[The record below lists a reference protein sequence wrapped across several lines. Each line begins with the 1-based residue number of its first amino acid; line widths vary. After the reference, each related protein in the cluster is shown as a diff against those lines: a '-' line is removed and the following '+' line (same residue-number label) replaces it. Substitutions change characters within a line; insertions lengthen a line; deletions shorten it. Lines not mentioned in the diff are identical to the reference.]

1 MLMVTTTRARPQAGF
16 TLTELAVVLAIVGL
30 LMGAGMMTLS
40 AQAEQRSFDET
51 QRRLQAAREALLAF
65 ALTNGRLPCPAAP
78 NATGDEAPAG
88 GACTNWYNGF
98 LPARSIGFQ
107 PTDAQGYG
115 LDAYANRIRYAVS
128 NGVVAVA
135 GPPAS
140 CNNANHF
147 TNAGNLRLNG
157 ASCRPGDLDICVNAA
172 CTARVASQNTVAF
185 TVFSLGKNGALA
197 PNLGDEAENTDN
209 DARFVLRTPSPD
221 YDDIVVIVPAG
232 VVHSRLLAAGLLP

>member
-1 MLMVTTTRARPQAGF
+1 MQRGF
-16 TLTELAVVLAIVGL
+16 TLTELAVVVVIVAL
-30 LMGAGMMTLS
+30 LMGSAMMTLS
-40 AQAEQRSFDET
+40 AQVDQRSFDET

-65 ALTNGRLPCPAAP
+65 AITNGRLPCPAAP
-78 NATGDEAPAG
+78 NTTGDESPAG

-115 LDAYANRIRYAVS
+115 LDAYSNRIRYAVS
-128 NGVVAVA
+128 SGVAPVL

-157 ASCRPGDLDICVNAA
+157 VSCRPNDLDICTTAA
-172 CTARVASQNTVAF
+172 CVARVASQNTVAF
-185 TVFSLGKNGALA
+185 TVFSTGKNGALA
-197 PNLGDEAENTDN
+197 PNPGDEAENTDN
-209 DARFVLRTPSPD
+209 NARFVLRPPSPD
-221 YDDIVVIVPAG
+221 YDDIMVIVPAG